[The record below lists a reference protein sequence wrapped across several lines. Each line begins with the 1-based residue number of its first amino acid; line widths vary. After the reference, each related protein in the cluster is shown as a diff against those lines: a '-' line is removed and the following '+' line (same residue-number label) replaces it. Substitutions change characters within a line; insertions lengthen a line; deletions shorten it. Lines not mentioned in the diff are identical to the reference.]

1 MKEEARKEAQ
11 EDFNIDINNILSCLV
26 EFFEAYENAHDDDQ
40 LDILHYLMED
50 LYEHKD
56 NILKYHEI
64 TMNNII

>member
-1 MKEEARKEAQ
+1 MREEARKEAQ
-11 EDFNIDINNILSCLV
+11 EDFNIDMNNILSCLV
-26 EFFEAYENAHDDDQ
+26 EFFESYENAHEDDQ

-50 LYEHKD
+50 LYKYKD

>member
-26 EFFEAYENAHDDDQ
+26 EFFEAYEKAHEDDQ

-50 LYEHKD
+50 LYKYKD
-56 NILKYHEI
+56 NILKHHEI

>member
-1 MKEEARKEAQ
+1 MREEARKEAQ

-26 EFFEAYENAHDDDQ
+26 EFFESYENVHEDDQ

-50 LYEHKD
+50 LYKYKD